1 MNWFGQST
9 TTLSSRH
16 TVKMAWLRIA
26 QTAPGLSTASC
37 RAPVLRHRHLR
48 RRDHGLETE
57 SDAPGSG
64 TAIYACN
71 RGQETNLGTQTTAR
85 NLAGQ
90 WHLNPAA
97 RGTGDTDKGT
107 NAADWAS
114 GDTAP
119 RAPISDIKAPGGKN
133 AHLETKEEWHLPFCG
148 ANSRGQGSHNPEWKG
163 HAHHPTWAKP
173 LRCSQLSN
181 GPTSPLGGRE
191 NKVRSLLH
199 FSADNKMIINE
210 GFPNTCLTGEGWE
223 ALWGQ
228 NTIWAG
234 EWLLYWH
241 PGLFSAYES
250 STTCN

>member
-90 WHLNPAA
+90 
-97 RGTGDTDKGT
+97 
-107 NAADWAS
+107 
-114 GDTAP
+114 
-119 RAPISDIKAPGGKN
+119 
-133 AHLETKEEWHLPFCG
+133 
-148 ANSRGQGSHNPEWKG
+148 
-163 HAHHPTWAKP
+163 
-173 LRCSQLSN
+173 
-181 GPTSPLGGRE
+181 
-191 NKVRSLLH
+191 
-199 FSADNKMIINE
+199 
-210 GFPNTCLTGEGWE
+210 
-223 ALWGQ
+223 
-228 NTIWAG
+228 
-234 EWLLYWH
+234 
-241 PGLFSAYES
+241 
-250 STTCN
+250 